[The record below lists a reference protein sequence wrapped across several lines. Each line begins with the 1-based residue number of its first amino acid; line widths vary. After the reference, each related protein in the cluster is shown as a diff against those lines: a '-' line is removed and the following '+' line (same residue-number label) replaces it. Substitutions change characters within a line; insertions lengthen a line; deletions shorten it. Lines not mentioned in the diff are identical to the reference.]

1 MMWELI
7 AANRRKSLA
16 LFAGMALILCLLGY
30 GIGYT
35 VEPNGGGHLGLFIAV
50 SIWFL
55 LTAMSVFGGGSLLLR
70 LSRAR
75 PVSPEVH
82 PVLWN
87 VVEEMK
93 IASGLTAMPKV
104 YIIDER
110 APNAFATGL
119 RPEESAIVVTAGL
132 LSRLNRDELQ
142 GVIAHEMAHI
152 VNRDVQFMTL
162 AGIMLGS
169 IVLLSQVFLR
179 GMWLAPGRSRRY
191 TPKSTGKIGPQ
202 GHIAIVFITIA
213 LAILGPLLAR
223 IFYFAIS
230 RKREYLADASAVRFT
245 RYPDGLA
252 NALEKI
258 SANTIP
264 LGSANKVT
272 APMFIVNPLETGDGV
287 AASGLGGTHPPIHER
302 IAILR
307 SMTRGASLLQYQRA
321 FSKARGKPTMI
332 VPSSGLK
339 KDKPVAIREPHPDTV
354 KPKTNQGEIR
364 DVMDLMRAVNGFAF
378 LICAC
383 GLKIKV
389 PPEFDESRISCPRCK
404 RENEIPKAQVTDVAE
419 AAAVIGAMVGTL
431 AGGGQEEIPT
441 ATQTSS
447 KLRGAGAPPLEYRRK
462 SDGWETFYCSCGRLQ
477 QLSPA
482 FSAHQLN
489 CRECGRIINVDPAR
503 SA

>member
-35 VEPNGGGHLGLFIAV
+35 VQPDGGGHLGLVIAI
-50 SIWFL
+50 SIWL
-55 LTAMSVFGGGSLLLR
+55 ILTAMSVFGGGSLLLK
-70 LSRAR
+70 LSHAR

-82 PVLWN
+82 PVLHN

-93 IASGLTAMPKV
+93 IASGLPAMPKI

-119 RPEESAIVVTAGL
+119 RPEESSISVTAGL
-132 LSRLNRDELQ
+132 LTRLNRDELQ
-142 GVIAHEMAHI
+142 GVVAHEMAHI
-152 VNRDVQFMTL
+152 VNRDVQFMTV

-191 TPKSTGKIGPQ
+191 TPKSTGKVGPQ
-202 GHIAIVFITIA
+202 GHIAIVIFTIA
-213 LAILGPLLAR
+213 LAILGPLLAK

-245 RYPDGLA
+245 RYPEGLA

-264 LGSANKVT
+264 LESANKVT
-272 APMFIVNPLETGDGV
+272 APMFIVNPFETGEGM

-307 SMTRGASLLQYQRA
+307 GMTRGASLLQYQRA
-321 FSKARGKPTMI
+321 FSKAKGKPTMI
-332 VPSSGLK
+332 IPSSGLK
-339 KDKPVAIREPHPDTV
+339 GDKPVTIRDPHPDTV
-354 KPKTNQGEIR
+354 KPKSNKAEVR

-389 PPEFDESRISCPRCK
+389 PPDFDEPKIECPRCK
-404 RENEIPKAQVTDVAE
+404 RGNEIPTARVTDMAE
-419 AAAVIGAMVGTL
+419 AAAVIGAMVGTV

-441 ATQTSS
+441 ATQSRA
-447 KLRGAGAPPLEYRRK
+447 KLHGADSPPLEYHRR
-462 SDGWETFYCSCGRLQ
+462 SSGWETFNCSCGKLQ

-489 CRECGRIINVDPAR
+489 CRKCGRIIKIDPA
-503 SA
+503 

>member
-7 AANRRKSLA
+7 AANRRKSIT
-16 LFAGMALILCLLGY
+16 LFAGMAIVLCLLGY

-35 VEPNGGGHLGLFIAV
+35 VQPDGGGPLGLVISI
-50 SIWFL
+50 SIWL
-55 LTAMSVFGGGSLLLR
+55 ILSAMSVFGGGSLLLR

-75 PVSPEVH
+75 PVSPDVH
-82 PVLWN
+82 PTLYN

-93 IASGLTAMPKV
+93 IASGLTAMPKI

-119 RPEESAIVVTAGL
+119 RPEESVIAVTAGL
-132 LSRLNRDELQ
+132 LSRLNRDEIQ
-142 GVIAHEMAHI
+142 GVVAHEMAHI
-152 VNRDVQFMTL
+152 ANRDVQFMTV

-179 GMWLAPGRSRRY
+179 GMWLAPGRSKRY
-191 TPKSTGKIGPQ
+191 TPKSTSKVGPQ
-202 GHIAIVFITIA
+202 GHIAIVIITIA

-230 RKREYLADASAVRFT
+230 RKREYLADACAVRFT
-245 RYPDGLA
+245 RYPEGLA

-258 SANTIP
+258 SSNTTP
-264 LGSANKVT
+264 LSSANKVT
-272 APMFIVNPLETGDGV
+272 APMFIVNPLETGEGM

-307 SMTRGASLLQYQRA
+307 GMTRGAGLLQYQRA
-321 FSKARGKPTMI
+321 FSKTKGKPTMI
-332 VPSSGLK
+332 IPTSGLK
-339 KDKPVAIREPHPDTV
+339 GDKPTEIREPHPDVV
-354 KPKTNQGEIR
+354 KQKSTKGEIR

-378 LICAC
+378 LLCAC

-389 PPEFDESRISCPRCK
+389 PPDFDDSKIDCPRCK
-404 RENEIPKAQVTDVAE
+404 RENRIPTAQVTDMAE
-419 AAAVIGAMVGTL
+419 AAAVIGAMVGTV
-431 AGGGQEEIPT
+431 AGGDQDVIPT
-441 ATQTSS
+441 AQQSETT
-447 KLRGAGAPPLEYRRK
+447 GAGADTPHLEYHRK
-462 SDGWETFYCSCGRLQ
+462 SIGWETFNCSCGKLQ

-489 CRECGRIINVDPAR
+489 CRACGRVIKIDPA
-503 SA
+503 